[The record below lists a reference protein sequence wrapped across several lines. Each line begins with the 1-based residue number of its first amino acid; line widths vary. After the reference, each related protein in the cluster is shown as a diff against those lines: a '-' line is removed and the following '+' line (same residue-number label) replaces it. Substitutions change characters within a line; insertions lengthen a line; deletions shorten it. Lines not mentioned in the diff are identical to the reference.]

1 MVKKYKELSADKLK
15 RACDPNQFSFKTT
28 EEVAP
33 LQTTVGQKRA
43 LNALE
48 FGFGIKMTG
57 FNLYVAGPI
66 GTGKDSTVRNFVKKI
81 AGKESAPSDWC
92 YVYNF
97 AQHDK
102 PLAIELPPGLGC
114 VFTSDMDELI
124 EDCRVEIPKVFEGEE
139 YEKRR
144 NSIMNRFQ
152 AKRDKLLG
160 ELQRA
165 AEKKSF
171 AIELTVLGIATI
183 PIKDGKPLKR
193 EEFDKLT
200 EAEQKKIQE
209 NTEELQAQINQ
220 MLNKVR
226 EMEKETREKISKLDQ
241 EVALFAVG
249 HILDKLKN
257 KYKDHSKVADYLKS
271 VQEDIITHL
280 DIFKLKE
287 KKPAIPVPGL
297 EVLATEATFDR
308 YKVNLLVDN
317 CKAKGA
323 PVVIERNPTYY
334 NLVGRMEYKGQFG
347 AMVTDFTMLKAGAIH
362 RANGGYLV
370 LQALDVLTNF
380 LSWDALK
387 RVLESKEVKIQN
399 IGEQFRLFPAATLEP
414 EPIPLNIK
422 VILIGSPLI
431 YYLLYQY
438 DEDFR
443 KLFKVR
449 ADFDIE
455 MDNTRRQANRYAAFI
470 SARCQEQNLRHFDRS
485 GVAKVVEFGARFAED
500 QRKLST
506 RFIEITDL
514 ISEASFWAQ
523 RDNNNVVKA
532 VHVEKAIEQK
542 IYRSSM
548 IEEKIKEMI
557 RDGTILID
565 TSGTVA
571 GQVNGISIIGL
582 GDYIFGKPSRITAR
596 AYMGKGEVINIEREV
611 KMSGRIHNKGVMIL
625 TGYLGEKYAMDKP
638 LSFSA
643 SICFEQLY
651 EEVEGDSASSAELY
665 AILSSISGVP
675 LKQGIAVTGSVN
687 QRGEIQPVGGV
698 NRKIEGFFDVCKA
711 KGLNSEQGVI
721 IPLQNVKNL
730 MLKDEVVEAVKK
742 KRFHIYPVRTIE
754 EGIEI
759 LTGVEAGKRR
769 ADGTYKK
776 GTINYMVDRRLREM
790 AEQQRAFKKKE

>member
-1 MVKKYKELSADKLK
+1 MARKFNELAPDKLK
-15 RACDPNQFSFKTT
+15 RVCDPNQFRFKTT
-28 EEVAP
+28 EKVAP
-33 LQTTVGQKRA
+33 LVTTVGQERA
-43 LNALE
+43 INAIE
-48 FGFGIKMTG
+48 FGFGIKTPG

-66 GTGKDSTVRNFVKKI
+66 GTGKDTTVKNYVKKM
-81 AGKESAPSDWC
+81 ASREPPPSDWC

-97 AQHDK
+97 EQPDK
-102 PLAIELPPGLGC
+102 PIALEMPAGIGC
-114 VFTSDMDELI
+114 VFSADMEELI
-124 EDCRVEIPKVFEGEE
+124 QDCKVEIPKVFEGEE

-144 NSIMNRFQ
+144 NSVLNQFQ

-160 ELQRA
+160 ELQKE

-183 PIKDGKPLKR
+183 PMKDGKPLKR
-193 EEFDKLT
+193 EDFGKLP
-200 EAEQKKIQE
+200 EAEQKEIQE

-220 MLNKVR
+220 MLNKIR
-226 EMEKETREKISKLDQ
+226 EMEKETRDKIIKMDK

-249 HILDKLKN
+249 HLLERLKN
-257 KYKDHSKVADYLKS
+257 KYKDYQKVTDYLNS

-280 DIFKLKE
+280 DIFKAKE

-297 EVLATEATFDR
+297 EIITAEATFDR
-308 YKVNLLVDN
+308 YKVNLLIDN

-323 PVVIERNPTYY
+323 PVVIETNPTYY
-334 NLVGRMEYKGQFG
+334 NLIGRMEYKGQFG

-370 LQALDVLTNF
+370 IHALDVLTNF

-387 RVLESKEVKIQN
+387 RVLESKEIRIQN

-414 EPIPLNIK
+414 EPIPVDIK

-438 DEDFR
+438 DGDFR

-449 ADFDIE
+449 ADFDVE
-455 MDNTRRQANRYAAFI
+455 MVNTRRQANRYASFI
-470 SARCQEQNLRHFDRS
+470 SARCQEQNLRHFHRS
-485 GVAKVVEFGARFAED
+485 GVAKVIEYGSRLAED
-500 QRKLST
+500 QKKLST
-506 RFIEITDL
+506 RFIEIADL
-514 ISEASFWAQ
+514 ISESSFWAEK
-523 RDNNNVVKA
+523 DNSGLVKA
-532 VHVEKAIEQK
+532 EHVEKAIEQK

-557 RDGTILID
+557 KDGTILID
-565 TSGTVA
+565 TNGAVV
-571 GQVNGISIIGL
+571 GQVNGISILSL
-582 GDYIFGKPSRITAR
+582 GDYIFGKPSRITSR
-596 AYMGKGEVINIEREV
+596 TYIGKGEVINIEREV

-625 TGYLGEKYAMDKP
+625 TGYLGEKYALDKP
-638 LSFSA
+638 LSVSA

-651 EEVEGDSASSAELY
+651 EEVEGDSASSTELY
-665 AILSSISGVP
+665 AILSSLSGVP
-675 LKQGIAVTGSVN
+675 IKQGIAVTGSVN
-687 QRGEIQPVGGV
+687 QRGEIQAIGGV
-698 NRKIEGFFDVCKA
+698 NSKIEGFFDVCKA
-711 KGLNSEQGVI
+711 KRLNGEQGVI
-721 IPLQNVKNL
+721 IPYQNVKNL
-730 MLKDEVVEAVKK
+730 MLKDEVIEAVRKK
-742 KRFHIYPVRTIE
+742 KFHIYPIETIE

-776 GTINYMVDRRLREM
+776 GTINYLVDKRLREM
-790 AEQQRAFKKKE
+790 AEQQKAFRKKE